1 MNPLYDFEDIDDY
14 LNDRM
19 SDSDRQAFELALQ
32 NDAALVQRVEAL
44 RAESKVLRLLRDEH
58 LLGQFAEWES
68 ELDEKKTASGGG
80 SPDADFRVTS
90 RNWRR
95 WIIPAA
101 AASVVGLA
109 LAGYFLGWFD
119 PEAPQMA
126 RQDPPPAEQP
136 IDTSKASQQ
145 TPVSPLPTPP
155 EAPKPDQEAI
165 RRAQYAALGNEFYQD
180 KDFKGTLMGDGG
192 DEPTSAY
199 TLAVK
204 SYEAKDYAKA
214 LTLLEKPDPAQLQQF
229 NYLRAYTLF
238 HLKRYA
244 EAEQAFREFRNVRRS
259 VYKFDAQWG
268 EVFCLLKQLPSPA
281 AQKRLEG
288 ILTEMEDVDHP
299 YHEKA
304 GALRQKLPKQ
314 K

>member
-19 SDSDRQAFELALQ
+19 SESDRQAFELALQ
-32 NDAALVQRVEAL
+32 NDEDLVRRVEAL
-44 RAESKVLRLLRDEH
+44 RAENKVLRMLRDEH
-58 LLGQFAEWES
+58 LLEQFDEWET
-68 ELDEKKTASGGG
+68 EIDEKKTVGGY
-80 SPDADFRVTS
+80 SEVDSEFRVTS

-101 AASVVGLA
+101 AATVVGLA

-126 RQDPPPAEQP
+126 QQDPPPAEQP
-136 IDTSKASQQ
+136 IDTAKAPQQ
-145 TPVSPLPTPP
+145 TPVSPVPTPP
-155 EAPKPDQEAI
+155 DSPKPDQEAI

-192 DEPTSAY
+192 DEPESAY
-199 TLAVK
+199 TRAVK

-214 LTLLEKPDPAQLQQF
+214 LTLLEKPDPAQMQQF

-244 EAEQAFREFRNVRRS
+244 EAELAFREFRNVRRS

-268 EVFCLLKQLPSPA
+268 EVFCLLKQLPAPA
-281 AQKRLEG
+281 ARKRLDG
-288 ILTEMEDVDHP
+288 ILLEMTTTEHP
-299 YHEKA
+299 YHDQAMKVQ
-304 GALRQKLPKQ
+304 QKLAKM
-314 K
+314 